1 MGSLFRQAPSS
12 TANVCRCF
20 DAGISGAG
28 EPLLQRS
35 AVISQAH
42 RRAHPARQI
51 AAMRG
56 VKNARAFKTLVV
68 HGIDIGRHQLVA
80 PQVWELLLYRR
91 DSRPIEV
98 VAVPPLT

>member
-42 RRAHPARQI
+42 RRAHPARRI

-56 VKNARAFKTLVV
+56 VKNARAFKNLVG
-68 HGIDIGRHQLVA
+68 HGIDISRHELVA
-80 PQVWELLLYRR
+80 REVWDLLLYSPDGLR
-91 DSRPIEV
+91 IGV
-98 VAVPPLT
+98 GAV